1 MLNKFINLKD
11 TVVGGYCL
19 LRGNWYVC
27 SFCFILLLFT
37 LEEIMRPMMMSSEC
51 KNEIKRPFH
60 KSTNPSSLPFPG
72 PLKHYQEEDHQQ
84 QHT

>member
-1 MLNKFINLKD
+1 
-11 TVVGGYCL
+11 V
-19 LRGNWYVC
+19 
-27 SFCFILLLFT
+27 FILFHYVT
-37 LEEIMRPMMMSSEC
+37 LEEMRPMMMSSEC

-72 PLKHYQEEDHQQ
+72 PLKHYGDQEEDHQQ

>member
-27 SFCFILLLFT
+27 SFCFIMLL
-37 LEEIMRPMMMSSEC
+37 
-51 KNEIKRPFH
+51 
-60 KSTNPSSLPFPG
+60 
-72 PLKHYQEEDHQQ
+72 
-84 QHT
+84 